1 MQGIKSVLLSQSHSS
16 CYQNTMIWAACCLVF
31 FGFLR
36 NSKFTVPAQDCF
48 DNSTHLSPQD
58 IAIDC
63 RHSPSMIK
71 VRIKQSKTDP
81 FRQGVDLYLGKTDK
95 DICPVR
101 AILPYLALCGNQPGP
116 LFMGTD
122 GKMLTCQ
129 TFSSELD
136 HILSKLML
144 DRGSYNTHSFQI
156 GAATSAMEA
165 GILETQIK
173 MLGR

>member
-1 MQGIKSVLLSQSHSS
+1 MLLSQSNS
-16 CYQNTMIWAACCLVF
+16 YQNTMIWAACYLAF

-36 NSKFTVPAQDCF
+36 SSKFTVPAQDCF

-81 FRQGVDLYLGKTDK
+81 FLQGVDLYLGKTDK

-101 AILPYLALCGNQPGP
+101 AILPYLALRSNRPGP

-122 GKMLTCQ
+122 GKMLTRQ

-136 HILSKLML
+136 HILSKLKL
-144 DRGSYNTHSFQI
+144 DRGSYNTHSFRI
-156 GAATSAMEA
+156 GATTSAMET
-165 GILETQIK
+165 GIPETQIK
-173 MLGR
+173 ILGRWQSDAY